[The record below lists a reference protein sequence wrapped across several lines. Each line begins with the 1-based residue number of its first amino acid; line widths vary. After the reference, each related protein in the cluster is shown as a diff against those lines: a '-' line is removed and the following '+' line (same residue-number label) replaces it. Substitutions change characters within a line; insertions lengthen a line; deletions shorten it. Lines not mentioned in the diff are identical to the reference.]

1 MGIHQNED
9 ESSNQ
14 QFGRWSLSVVEE
26 RLNELSQ
33 DLLTINIKK
42 DLLSDYKELFLE
54 ENELTYN
61 EKEIESLKRYK
72 PS

>member
-26 RLNELSQ
+26 QLNELSQ

-54 ENELTYN
+54 ENELTHN
-61 EKEIESLKRYK
+61 ENEIESLKRYK